1 MNMHAQEVS
10 EKIWEDIEFIPQ
22 TDHEQNDGLQL
33 KKK

>member
-22 TDHEQNDGLQL
+22 TDPQHKDSLQQL
-33 KKK
+33 KK

>member
-22 TDHEQNDGLQL
+22 ADPQHKDSLQQL
-33 KKK
+33 KK